1 MKSAV
6 FSGMPEKR
14 KNQLMKGI
22 IYVAMTIVTIF
33 MLFPFYW
40 MLVTAVKPV
49 NEIFAFPPKLWP
61 SEFHWENFREVL
73 ELRDFGTYFKNSAIV
88 TLIATVITVCIN
100 LLAGYAFA
108 KYQFKGKEFLFL
120 IVLSTLMIP
129 LQVIMIPNFI
139 IISKLGMIN
148 TYQGL
153 ILPPCAE
160 AFGLFLSRQFLSTLP
175 DALIE
180 SARIDG
186 ASEFHIFRSIILP
199 NSGSLLS
206 VLIIFTFMWRWND
219 FQWPLII
226 LSDSGMYT
234 VQLGLSMLNGS
245 NYVNWNQ
252 LMSASLLSI
261 LPVIIIFFIFQ
272 KQFVQGIATTGI
284 KG

>member
-6 FSGMPEKR
+6 FGMSEKG
-14 KNQLMKGI
+14 KNHRMKGI
-22 IYVAMTIVTIF
+22 IYVVMTIITIF

-252 LMSASLLSI
+252 LMSASLLSV

-272 KQFVQGIATTGI
+272 KQFVQGIASTGI

>member
-1 MKSAV
+1 MS
-6 FSGMPEKR
+6 EKG
-14 KNQLMKGI
+14 KNHRMKGI
-22 IYVAMTIVTIF
+22 IYVVMTIITIF

>member
-6 FSGMPEKR
+6 FGMSEKG
-14 KNQLMKGI
+14 KNHRMKGI
-22 IYVAMTIVTIF
+22 IYVVMTIITIF

>member
-88 TLIATVITVCIN
+88 TIIATVITVCIN

-108 KYQFKGKEFLFL
+108 KYQFRGKEFLFL

-129 LQVIMIPNFI
+129 LQVIMIPNFM

-199 NSGSLLS
+199 NSRSLLS

-226 LSDSGMYT
+226 LSDSSMYT

-252 LMSASLLSI
+252 LMSASLLSV

-272 KQFVQGIATTGI
+272 KQFVQGIASTGI

>member
-6 FSGMPEKR
+6 FGMSEKG
-14 KNQLMKGI
+14 KNHRMKGI
-22 IYVAMTIVTIF
+22 IYVVMTIITIF

-108 KYQFKGKEFLFL
+108 KYQFRGKEFLFL